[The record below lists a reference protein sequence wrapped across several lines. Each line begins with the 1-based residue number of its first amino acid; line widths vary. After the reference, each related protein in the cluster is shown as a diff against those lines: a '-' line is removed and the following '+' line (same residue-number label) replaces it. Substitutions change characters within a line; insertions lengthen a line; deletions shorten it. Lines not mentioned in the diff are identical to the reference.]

1 MKITYTEKNATVRF
15 DEIKVGQCF
24 IDTDG
29 DVCLK
34 VARDF
39 GYNTFSFRDEKLYE
53 FYPDCDV
60 VPVEVELIV
69 NAEEP
74 Q

>member
-1 MKITYTEKNATVRF
+1 MKITYAKKTVTVRF
-15 DEIKVGQCF
+15 DEIKVDQCF

-34 VARDF
+34 VSRDF
-39 GYNTFSFRDEKLYE
+39 GYNVYSFGDKKLYE

-69 NAEEP
+69 HAEEP
-74 Q
+74 

>member
-1 MKITYTEKNATVRF
+1 MKITYSEKNTTVRF
-15 DEIKVGQCF
+15 DEIRVGQCF

-34 VARDF
+34 VSRDF

-53 FYPDCDV
+53 FCADNAV
-60 VPVEVELIV
+60 IPVEVELIV
-69 NAEEP
+69 HAEER
-74 Q
+74 